1 METES
6 ENNDDYDVATTI
18 NINSEV
24 RGNIQ
29 SENDI
34 DFYKFTLDNMSTLEL
49 VFSHEPMDS
58 GYAYWK
64 ISLYSVDSGEKLQN
78 QNEDSEMEIHGNDQ
92 KSVSGIWESLSPG
105 TYYIKIGPSYYCNA
119 DYEIKIVSH

>member
-1 METES
+1 
-6 ENNDDYDVATTI
+6 
-18 NINSEV
+18 
-24 RGNIQ
+24 
-29 SENDI
+29 
-34 DFYKFTLDNMSTLEL
+34 MSTLEL

-105 TYYIKIGPSYYCNA
+105 TYYIKIAPSYYCNA